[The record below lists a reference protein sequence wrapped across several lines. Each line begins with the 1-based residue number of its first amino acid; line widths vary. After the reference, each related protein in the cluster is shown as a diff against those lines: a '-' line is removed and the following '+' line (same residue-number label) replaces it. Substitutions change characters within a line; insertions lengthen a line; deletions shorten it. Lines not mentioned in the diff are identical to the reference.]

1 MAYPLKPL
9 LSLTLAVAA
18 AAAFAATA
26 SPALATSQQQGL
38 DLTGENFQATDLP
51 ATGTSQATG
60 TCTPLGDSA
69 YSFHV
74 TGVTTG
80 PYPGT
85 FVEDGTFT
93 IGPVA
98 TIAVAS
104 FDSTFT
110 ITSAAGTITGTKTLA
125 TDASAASIG
134 VCGVFTQFVPNEP
147 DSFDIQAHLHY
158 TAQLQTR
165 YGCATDSG
173 DAFVSYQDL
182 QVREVEPLPDFSFS
196 ENFS

>member
-26 SPALATSQQQGL
+26 GPALATTQQQGL
-38 DLTGENFQATDLP
+38 DLSGETFQASDLP

-69 YSFHV
+69 FSFHV
-74 TGVTTG
+74 TGTAIG

-98 TIAVAS
+98 TIAIES
-104 FDSTFT
+104 FDST
-110 ITSAAGTITGTKTLA
+110 
-125 TDASAASIG
+125 
-134 VCGVFTQFVPNEP
+134 
-147 DSFDIQAHLHY
+147 
-158 TAQLQTR
+158 
-165 YGCATDSG
+165 
-173 DAFVSYQDL
+173 
-182 QVREVEPLPDFSFS
+182 
-196 ENFS
+196 